1 MRFSVK
7 YQSWTKMWAVVDN
20 GVAQQVVGVH
30 DSKAAAYKQAFAE
43 QERWRNF
50 DPVAVEMTRSRA
62 CNDHG
67 LPVSLV
73 VR

>member
-7 YQSWTKMWAVVDN
+7 YQSWAKNWAVVED
-20 GVAQQVVGVH
+20 GAAQQVVGVH

-43 QERWRNF
+43 QARWREF

-62 CNDHG
+62 CNGHG

>member
-7 YQSWTKMWAVVDN
+7 YQSWTKNWAVVDN
-20 GVAQQVVGVH
+20 GVAQQVVSVH
-30 DSKAAAYKQAFAE
+30 DSKAEAYKQASAE
-43 QERWRNF
+43 QGRWRKF

>member
-7 YQSWTKMWAVVDN
+7 YQSWTKNWAVVDN

-30 DSKAAAYKQAFAE
+30 DSKAAAYKQASAE
-43 QERWRNF
+43 QGRWRKF
-50 DPVAVEMTRSRA
+50 DPVAVEMTRSRV

>member
-7 YQSWTKMWAVVDN
+7 YQSWTKNWAVVDN
-20 GVAQQVVGVH
+20 GIAQQVVGVH
-30 DSKAAAYKQAFAE
+30 DSKAEAYRQAFAE
-43 QERWRNF
+43 QERWRKF

>member
-7 YQSWTKMWAVVDN
+7 YQSWTKNWAVVDN
-20 GVAQQVVGVH
+20 DVAQQVVGVH
-30 DSKAAAYKQAFAE
+30 DSKAEAYRQASAE
-43 QERWRNF
+43 QERWRKF

>member
-7 YQSWTKMWAVVDN
+7 YQSWTKNWAVVDN
-20 GVAQQVVGVH
+20 SVAQQVVGVH
-30 DSKAAAYKQAFAE
+30 DSKAEAYKQASAE
-43 QERWRNF
+43 QGRWRQF

-67 LPVSLV
+67 LPISLV

>member
-7 YQSWTKMWAVVDN
+7 YQSWTKNWAVVDN
-20 GVAQQVVGVH
+20 GAAQQVIGVH
-30 DSKAAAYKQAFAE
+30 DSKAQAYKQAFAE
-43 QERWRNF
+43 QERRREF
-50 DPVAVEMTRSRA
+50 DPVAAEMTRSRA